1 MDSTK
6 DHIYEGIFLQITFIE
21 DAITGG
27 ASIVGLIED
36 ENWDIQRCSI
46 NNFKHQNNN
55 SLVQKNFGFG
65 HKMSLINSYMRMAR
79 VGIGIDDPNSL
90 IKIGNESKIQ
100 NMCR

>member
-36 ENWDIQRCSI
+36 EN
-46 NNFKHQNNN
+46 
-55 SLVQKNFGFG
+55 
-65 HKMSLINSYMRMAR
+65 
-79 VGIGIDDPNSL
+79 
-90 IKIGNESKIQ
+90 
-100 NMCR
+100 